1 MSVACLIPE
10 NVVAGTTLEIVLTLT
25 AFPAPEWAATLM
37 LRGPQ
42 AIDLLGVYD
51 GTQHRLSAA
60 AAATA
65 SWSPGLYV
73 WALRA
78 TRGAEVVQVDSGEI
92 RVSPDIAGLAAGH
105 DGRSHA
111 ARVVAAI
118 EAVLENRA
126 TLDQQK
132 YTINN
137 RELWRTPI
145 PELLLLRDRYR
156 AELRREQQAGRKG
169 QSLLGRQVKVRF

>member
-1 MSVACLIPE
+1 MIPDKI
-10 NVVAGTTLEIVLTLT
+10 VAGTTFDALLTLT
-25 AFPAPEWAATLM
+25 AWPAPEWSVSLI
-37 LRGPQ
+37 LRGPI
-42 AIDLLGVYD
+42 AVTLSSVAEG
-51 GTQHRLSAA
+51 GQHRLSASA
-60 AAATA
+60 EVTRL
-65 SWSPGLYV
+65 WPPGIWA

-78 TRGAEVVQVDSGEI
+78 TRGAEVVEI
-92 RVSPDIAGLAAGH
+92 DAGAIRIAPDIESLPADH

-111 ARVVAAI
+111 ARVVDAI

-156 AELRREQQAGRKG
+156 AELRREEQARRSG

>member
-1 MSVACLIPE
+1 MIPDKI
-10 NVVAGTTLEIVLTLT
+10 VAGTTFDCLLTLT
-25 AFPAPEWAATLM
+25 AWPAPDWSATLI
-37 LRGPQ
+37 LRGPI
-42 AIDLLGVYD
+42 AVDLVSIAEGA
-51 GTQHRLSAA
+51 QHRLGASAEV
-60 AAATA
+60 TRE
-65 SWSPGLYV
+65 WPPGIWA

-78 TRGAEVVQVDSGEI
+78 VRGTEVVEI
-92 RVSPDIAGLAAGH
+92 DGGAIRILPDIESLLPGH

-156 AELRREQQAGRKG
+156 AELRREDQSKRAG